1 MSNTILVR
9 QEGRVVVLTF
19 NRPEKLNALSTELR
33 KTFHHKLLELDQ
45 DDGVG
50 AIVVTGAGVRAFT
63 AGMDLTEASQRKK
76 GEPRAPDED
85 PVVAMQKC
93 RKPIVFAIN
102 GLCITGGM
110 EMMLTAD
117 IIIASRT
124 AKFADTH
131 VRVGLMPGWGISQ
144 RLSRQIGPQRAK
156 EISLSGNFFDAQRMY
171 DLGVINRVV
180 EPEELMP
187 AAMALARD
195 FADADQQVVMAYKK
209 LIDDGFKMDL
219 AHGLELEHQRSNAYA
234 DALPAEHYAKAKVTA
249 STRARKQKA

>member
-1 MSNTILVR
+1 MSQTLLVK

-19 NRPEKLNALSTELR
+19 NRPEKLNALSGEMRTAYHR
-33 KTFHHKLLELDQ
+33 KLLELDQ
-45 DDGVG
+45 DDSVG
-50 AIVVTGAGVRAFT
+50 AIVVTGAGRAFT
-63 AGMDLTEASQRKK
+63 AGMDLTEAAER
-76 GEPRAPDED
+76 GRETLFPEENPI
-85 PVVAMQKC
+85 PAMEKC
-93 RKPIVFAIN
+93 RKPIIFAIN

-110 EMMLTAD
+110 EMMLVAD
-117 IIIASRT
+117 IVIASRA

-131 VRVGLMPGWGISQ
+131 VRVGLMPLWGISQ
-144 RLSRQIGPQRAK
+144 RLSRQIGHQRAK

-195 FADADQQVVMAYKK
+195 FADGDQRVVMNYKK

-219 AHGLELEHQRSNAYA
+219 AEGLKLEQERSNAFWASVPA
-234 DALPAEHYAKAKVTA
+234 DHFEQAKASA
-249 STRARKQKA
+249 STRARQQKA